1 MNVALYYLDGCP
13 SCQPALRNLKTALR
27 LEQWAEDVE
36 MVRVANASE
45 ARHHRLIGSPTIRI
59 DGADIEG
66 PVAEVRGYAFGCRV
80 YTDGT
85 GTAGWPSVEQIR
97 QALQRA
103 WP

>member
-1 MNVALYYLDGCP
+1 MAIVPFDAL
-13 SCQPALRNLKTALR
+13 T
-27 LEQWAEDVE
+27 
-36 MVRVANASE
+36 
-45 ARHHRLIGSPTIRI
+45 
-59 DGADIEG
+59 GADIEG